1 MHPLIP
7 AILQSQV
14 IKKKFTS
21 TFIAPSQLHPHLTIN
36 SLSDLSF
43 FPLKKPSEALYQ
55 QSFPTGP
62 AVLENFLWLPN
73 TESKGLQTKA
83 HKQRMVFTFL
93 NGWKKLKEKLHF
105 MTCENCETNFSVHKS
120 SFIETLIYLWIV
132 YGWFCI
138 PAAELSSYK
147 RVGNLKYLQAS
158 PLW

>member
-7 AILQSQV
+7 VILQSQV

-21 TFIAPSQLHPHLTIN
+21 ALVATYQLHPHLTIN
-36 SLSDLSF
+36 SLSALSF
-43 FPLKKPSEALYQ
+43 FLLMKPSVSPLSTILSNRSCCVGE
-55 QSFPTGP
+55 
-62 AVLENFLWLPN
+62 LPLAPQHREQRSAN
-73 TESKGLQTKA
+73 YSP
-83 HKQRMVFTFL
+83 QRMVFTFL
-93 NGWKKLKEKLHF
+93 NGWQKLKEKLHF

-158 PLW
+158 PLR